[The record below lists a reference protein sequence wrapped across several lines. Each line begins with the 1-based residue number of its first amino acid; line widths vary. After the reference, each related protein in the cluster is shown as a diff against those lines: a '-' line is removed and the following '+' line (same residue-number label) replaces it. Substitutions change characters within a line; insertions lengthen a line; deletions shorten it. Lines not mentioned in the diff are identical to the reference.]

1 MDPPATA
8 APPPPQQ
15 RQRRGRGTTFLIQRT
30 LIITICFVI
39 LSLLMLEPLARNSV
53 KGDHKHEIDL
63 PSNLRST
70 PSLQV
75 QTKTIAFKHLTS
87 GVGLV
92 TTDGQWDISPDVS
105 ANYDVKILGF
115 TDSTYLPIAKV
126 WYDRLTKLGYNEH
139 YIGAHDKAAYDN
151 LIRQNYRV
159 LPCFIDSPQL
169 GKRGECCITN
179 ICSLVVHHVVC

>member
-53 KGDHKHEIDL
+53 QDHKQEIDL

-70 PSLQV
+70 PSLLQV
-75 QTKTIAFKHLTS
+75 QTKTIASKHLTS

-105 ANYDVKILGF
+105 AKYDVKILGF

-169 GKRGECCITN
+169 GNRGECFIIN